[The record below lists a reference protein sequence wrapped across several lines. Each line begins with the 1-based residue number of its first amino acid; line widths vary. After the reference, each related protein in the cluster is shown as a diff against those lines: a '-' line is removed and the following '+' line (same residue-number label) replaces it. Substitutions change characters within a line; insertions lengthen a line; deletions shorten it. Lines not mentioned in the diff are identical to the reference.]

1 MNCRPHAVR
10 SRRDRARRICA
21 KSPEMCADRVRQKES
36 ERQVQMLEAMLESNG
51 VVRRMCYVRTSCG
64 CSFRPT
70 RAGGVQELCWLSCW
84 EPCQNVVRAV
94 AARCGRW
101 PRMLRK
107 LPSGACGGQFNG
119 PLATLG
125 YEAQRVAGLH
135 RRLRW
140 TQASLAHRRRF
151 GSAKCGSRMH
161 ILQNLPQRRLRWK
174 LEGRCGAVELLQH
187 LQQLTLQVR
196 SGGEG

>member
-1 MNCRPHAVR
+1 MRYGAAAIARGASVQNRRKCVLTGYGRKKVKDKFR
-10 SRRDRARRICA
+10 CLRLCSRATALCEECA
-21 KSPEMCADRVRQKES
+21 MC
-36 ERQVQMLEAMLESNG
+36 ER
-51 VVRRMCYVRTSCG
+51 SCG

-70 RAGGVQELCWLSCW
+70 RAVGVQELMLVHSAGSTAKKW
-84 EPCQNVVRAV
+84 
-94 AARCGRW
+94 CGRW
-101 PRMLRK
+101 PRILRK

-119 PLATLG
+119 TLSTLG

-161 ILQNLPQRRLRWK
+161 ILQNLPQRRLRW
-174 LEGRCGAVELLQH
+174 AVFH
-187 LQQLTLQVR
+187 WAG
-196 SGGEG
+196 S

>member
-70 RAGGVQELCWLSCW
+70 RAVGVQELMLVHSAGSTAKKW
-84 EPCQNVVRAV
+84 
-94 AARCGRW
+94 CGRW
-101 PRMLRK
+101 PRILRK

-119 PLATLG
+119 TLSTLG
-125 YEAQRVAGLH
+125 YEAQRGAGAPHATSVDTSKPRPAKAFWLCKMRVADAHSPKSKIFRSDACGGQFSI
-135 RRLRW
+135 W
-140 TQASLAHRRRF
+140 QAAEWHNVTS
-151 GSAKCGSRMH
+151 SDSCG
-161 ILQNLPQRRLRWK
+161 
-174 LEGRCGAVELLQH
+174 
-187 LQQLTLQVR
+187 
-196 SGGEG
+196 